1 MQQVTEYL
9 RKELKVPQYS
19 EMFSEE
25 MQFESET
32 EALFAEHPNLEEKIN
47 KLREVMKLTAAKIE
61 SDPSIKVSFG
71 VFEGIKALAVN
82 DVRRY
87 RGLRV
92 LKEVKSSFV
101 PSFETLKDEELKSGR
116 I

>member
-1 MQQVTEYL
+1 MTEYL

-32 EALFAEHPNLEEKIN
+32 EALFAENQNLEAKVN

-61 SDPSIKVSFG
+61 SDPGIKVSFG

-101 PSFETLKDEELKSGR
+101 PSFETLKEVDNEQ
-116 I
+116 